1 MELSW
6 ETYRIECT
14 HPFGLSRGTED
25 YYDIL
30 YVYLLGDGII
40 GRGEAAPS
48 KRYDE
53 STPKIAEVLES
64 GIEIPSADDILESW
78 EAGLTA
84 QAEGIKA
91 LESAL
96 SMAALDWYC
105 QKDGLSL
112 HQYFNAEKENTPVT
126 SFTVAIGEIDNIP
139 QKIREAKPY
148 TIIKVKLGTEEDK
161 DIINAVR
168 DCTDKPIRVD
178 ANEGWTLE
186 QGIVMCQWLSERNVQ
201 FVEQPL
207 PADALDETSVLR
219 DESPLPIFADENS
232 LTSEDIPK
240 IAYAFDGINIKL
252 MKCGSLFEAKRMI
265 DSARKHDL
273 KIMLGCMVESSVG
286 ITAAAH
292 LSPLVDFAD
301 LDGNLLI
308 SNDPYK
314 GVGVENG
321 KLVLPDGNGLG
332 VSLRSENKEL
342 K

>member
-14 HPFGLSRGTED
+14 YPFGLSRGTAD

-30 YVYLLGDGII
+30 YVYFLGDGII

-53 STPKIAEVLES
+53 STPQIVEVLEN
-64 GIEIPSADDILESW
+64 GIEIPSPDDILESW
-78 EAGLTA
+78 ETGITA

-96 SMAALDWYC
+96 SMAALDWWC
-105 QKDGLSL
+105 QKDGISL
-112 HQYFNAEKENTPVT
+112 HRYFHAEKENTPLT

-148 TIIKVKLGTEEDK
+148 SIIKVKLGTDEDK
-161 DIINAVR
+161 NIINAVR
-168 DCTDKPIRVD
+168 GCTDKPIRVD

-186 QGIVMCQWLSERNVQ
+186 QGIEMCQWLSERNVQ

-207 PADALDETSVLR
+207 PAEALDETSVLR

-232 LTSEDIPK
+232 LTSEDIPR

-265 DSARKHDL
+265 DFAREHDL
-273 KIMLGCMVESSVG
+273 KIMLGCMVESSIGV
-286 ITAAAH
+286 TAAAH

-308 SNDPYK
+308 SNDPYN

-321 KLVLPDGNGLG
+321 KLILPDGNGLG
-332 VSLRSENKEL
+332 VSLKGKIEGL